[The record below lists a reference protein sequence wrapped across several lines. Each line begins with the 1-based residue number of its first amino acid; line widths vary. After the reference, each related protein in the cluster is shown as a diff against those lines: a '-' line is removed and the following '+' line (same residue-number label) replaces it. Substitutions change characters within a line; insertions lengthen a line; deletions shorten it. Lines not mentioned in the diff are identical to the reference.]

1 MSRQR
6 IVHDKEQVFPVPY
19 NLRFNA
25 STIERIKAAKSRTE
39 LTWGNWVSKALIYFQ
54 SQSSA
59 EIEAAILVASQLA
72 LSSTPKITLPLRVW
86 ADDIDVVRKLSVQYG
101 ANIQAVFAA
110 AMHLYSFYMPSIFA
124 GIDTGE
130 DEE

>member
-1 MSRQR
+1 MSRQLV
-6 IVHDKEQVFPVPY
+6 IHEKGVATPVPY

-25 STIERIKAAKSRTE
+25 TTIERIKAAKSRSH
-39 LTWGNWVSKALIYFQ
+39 LTWANWISKALTHFQ
-54 SQSSA
+54 SESEA
-59 EIEAAILVASQLA
+59 EIEGAILIASQLA
-72 LSSTPKITLPLRVW
+72 LAATPKIKLPLRVW
-86 ADDIDVVRKLSVQYG
+86 ATDIDIARKLSVQHE

-110 AMHLYSFYMPSIFA
+110 AMHLYSFYMPTIFA